1 VGAPKCRYGGNSASP
16 LLRLAAEEAEDG
28 NSGLNVEVGVR
39 GSPAKTGSPMR
50 VFAEVELLEHLTC
63 DAVEAGGRTCLE
75 TDAPEADWS
84 PS

>member
-50 VFAEVELLEHLTC
+50 VFA
-63 DAVEAGGRTCLE
+63 VEAGGRTCLE